1 MQLMEK
7 TLQLQTPNQ
16 EGRETVSPPS
26 TQNRDNNENQDFC
39 MPTVPV
45 QVEES
50 SCVDSSGVPAHVAPS
65 PLTHYAPHPENSS
78 SNMLD
83 GLDLD
88 GHGPRQEDDAVSTVN
103 VTRLPEPLLQTL
115 IDIFYRSIYPIFPI
129 IHRRDFQP
137 QYEHWLSLRRIGDSN
152 DDAGD
157 GFSFLVY
164 ALLAV
169 AASVIPE
176 EHAVFHQ
183 PGLQFYRWINLGDL
197 LYSHANT
204 RCSGWPS
211 QWNAMSAV
219 NFVIAQGLLSLYLIE
234 GGKVNDAWVTAGHAI
249 RLYQSS
255 DIEDFTNTAA
265 DEGDTPSARH
275 RNIWRCLYILDRS
288 LSTAL
293 LKPMAIDDVEGDMDS
308 CDKVYQPST
317 LEDKTE
323 SWFSIIAD
331 FHVTMGRIYRTL
343 RWIRKPQLSQR
354 AKFQET
360 LRSYIRKYDTELEEY
375 FTKRVLP
382 KVEEPSRQ
390 VQPLALQTIA
400 VSSYYTGVVLLYRT
414 FIEQFN
420 IAEPEAFLRCAEAAS
435 NCIKVTPQ
443 VIATVPAS
451 HFVIQQSRA
460 IYVSTKVL
468 LHCMRL
474 ARNAHFTNNA
484 WPDVESG
491 CNMLRRFNIQWPEI
505 KKYQLLTQEDMLLT
519 QVDLN
524 KHEVFHRTFDRYG
537 QVSHRRPLEYG
548 ESLQTTRPSQRE
560 CRREHAATKGPKP
573 GLAGTPES
581 LMSSKHGQDC
591 RLWERQSKKRKLSQN
606 PFPPISVPSSSS
618 SSSFALN
625 TMPVSREPGSC
636 PMVDQTMGTSD
647 FPLPDISPLLSAP
660 EDSSTNFFGNALFT
674 TSLDPFFL
682 QSDG

>member
-7 TLQLQTPNQ
+7 ALQLQTPSQ
-16 EGRETVSPPS
+16 EGRETVSPS
-26 TQNRDNNENQDFC
+26 TQDRENNKNQDFC

-50 SCVDSSGVPAHVAPS
+50 SCADSLIEPAHVAPS
-65 PLTHYAPHPENSS
+65 PLSHYTSHPENSG
-78 SNMLD
+78 SNILD

-88 GHGPRQEDDAVSTVN
+88 GHGPRQEEDDAVSTVN

-115 IDIFYRSIYPIFPI
+115 IDLFYRSIYPIFPI

-137 QYEHWLSLRRIGDSN
+137 QYERWLSICRIGGSN

-157 GFSFLVY
+157 GFPFLVY

-176 EHAVFHQ
+176 EHTVFHQ
-183 PGLQFYRWINLGDL
+183 PGLQFYRRINLGDL

-211 QWNAMSAV
+211 QWNATSAV
-219 NFVIAQGLLSLYLIE
+219 NSVIAQGLLSLYLIE

-255 DIEDFTNTAA
+255 DIGDFANAA
-265 DEGDTPSARH
+265 VDEGDTPSAWH
-275 RNIWRCLYILDRS
+275 RNIWWCLYILDRS

-293 LKPMAIDDVEGDMDS
+293 LKPMAIDDVEGEMDA
-308 CDKVYQPST
+308 CDKECQPST
-317 LEDKTE
+317 LEAKTE

-331 FHVTMGRIYRTL
+331 FHVTMGRIYKTL

-354 AKFQET
+354 ARVQET
-360 LRSYIRKYDTELEEY
+360 LRSYIRKYDTELENY
-375 FTKRVLP
+375 FTNRVLP

-537 QVSHRRPLEYG
+537 QVSHKRPLEYG
-548 ESLQTTRPSQRE
+548 ELPQTAHSSQRE
-560 CRREHAATKGPKP
+560 SRREQIANKRPRL
-573 GLAGTPES
+573 GLAGTPQS

-591 RLWERQSKKRKLSQN
+591 RLWERQSRKCKLSQN
-606 PFPPISVPSSSS
+606 PFPSISAPSS
-618 SSSFALN
+618 SSSFALD
-625 TMPVSREPGSC
+625 TMPVFRDPDSC
-636 PMVDQTMGTSD
+636 PMETMSTSD
-647 FPLPDISPLLSAP
+647 LPLPNISPLPSAQ
-660 EDSSTNFFGNALFT
+660 EDLSTNFWGDV
-674 TSLDPFFL
+674 LDPFFS
-682 QSDG
+682 QPDT